1 MALTRAFTQ
10 HSRPLQR
17 EERKKKVVNVFFY
30 YSLSFFQK
38 TTEKAE
44 EQSAAEGGPKKREK
58 VNDEREGKEKVYKKR
73 KSLQHTHEKNLD
85 FFWPRAWGKNSER
98 RIDRQKSACA
108 QK

>member
-1 MALTRAFTQ
+1 MVQISRRHTRKANGFNSSVHAALATTPERGTQ
-10 HSRPLQR
+10 
-17 EERKKKVVNVFFY
+17 KKVVNVFFY

-58 VNDEREGKEKVYKKR
+58 VNDERARGRGKRKSFKKR

-85 FFWPRAWGKNSER
+85 FFAACVGK
-98 RIDRQKSACA
+98 K
-108 QK
+108 

>member
-1 MALTRAFTQ
+1 M
-10 HSRPLQR
+10 
-17 EERKKKVVNVFFY
+17 VNVFFY

-44 EQSAAEGGPKKREK
+44 EQSAAEGGPKKKEK
-58 VNDEREGKEKVYKKR
+58 VNDERARGRGKRKSFKKR
-73 KSLQHTHEKNLD
+73 KSLQHTHEIIFL
-85 FFWPRAWGKNSER
+85 PRAWGKNSER

>member
-58 VNDEREGKEKVYKKR
+58 VNDEREGKEKVYNIPHTKKI
-73 KSLQHTHEKNLD
+73 SI
-85 FFWPRAWGKNSER
+85 FFAACVGK
-98 RIDRQKSACA
+98 K
-108 QK
+108 